1 VPQNLKKTYNSYF
14 FTIKSPL
21 FSPFNTLNLFVHF
34 QHEEI
39 NNSTDG
45 YYLLNV
51 FEQCN
56 SGDKIDN
63 YCHGSKSQTL
73 DKNQIKPNYIKK
85 IASA

>member
-1 VPQNLKKTYNSYF
+1 MPQSLKKKYNSYY

-21 FSPFNTLNLFVHF
+21 FTPFNTLNLFVHF

-45 YYLLNV
+45 YYLLNAI
-51 FEQCN
+51 EQCN
-56 SGDKIDN
+56 SGDAVDN
-63 YCHGSKSQTL
+63 YCHGSKKQNM